1 MDPQKTDLDDY
12 DIRALTRLAKRVNVI
27 PVIGKSDSLTL
38 AQRSRLK
45 PTLLRSIYNKHKI
58 PLYGMPEEEEEEED
72 SDDDNATKDN
82 NTKKKDETL
91 AEFLQQFDYDQEEDE
106 IQVLVDY
113 LRTIPFTFIAC
124 EEDPTTGT
132 PLQMTSATGKQ
143 IQLGR
148 DYGWGTI
155 DCQSD
160 DYSDFN
166 KLITVLF
173 CTHRRLLI
181 TETVER
187 YYEQYRT
194 ERLMQRRITKM
205 KSMEVNKKFL
215 EDLKR
220 L

>member
-1 MDPQKTDLDDY
+1 
-12 DIRALTRLAKRVNVI
+12 
-27 PVIGKSDSLTL
+27 
-38 AQRSRLK
+38 
-45 PTLLRSIYNKHKI
+45 
-58 PLYGMPEEEEEEED
+58 MPEEEE
-72 SDDDNATKDN
+72 DDDDDDIDENNDKATKDN
-82 NTKKKDETL
+82 NAKKKDETL

-106 IQVLVDY
+106 IQVLIDY

-166 KLITVLF
+166 KLITMLL
-173 CTHRRLLI
+173 CTHRRLLM